1 MTAWKIHTVS
11 KPWFYLTHLLAQI
24 GVFVVLIPTLRY
36 VAAWL
41 LAHRAPQ
48 FDWTDELTLA
58 LTVAV
63 TNTVM
68 VAVRRRTSGAAGGN
82 RVPTSRQFAEVH
94 YCGDLELAKEIAN
107 CVLQH
112 FGSGVKRKDKG
123 GESCF
128 SARSK
133 QGQRLTVHIS
143 QLNESEARVRL
154 TSKALFPMLVAD
166 GTRCAAH
173 ITGLVNGLMSAQE
186 G

>member
-1 MTAWKIHTVS
+1 MQTVS
-11 KPWFYLTHLLAQI
+11 RPWFYLTHLLAQLVI
-24 GVFVVLIPTLRY
+24 FLLLIPPLRY
-36 VAAWL
+36 VCAWL
-41 LAHRAPQ
+41 LAHRAPHY
-48 FDWTDELTLA
+48 DWTDELTLA

-63 TNTVM
+63 TTTLM
-68 VAVRRRTSGAAGGN
+68 TALRRTSGADEGN

-94 YCGDLELAKEIAN
+94 YRGDLELAKEITN
-107 CVLQH
+107 CVLQR
-112 FGSGVKRKDKG
+112 FGSGVKRADKG
-123 GESCF
+123 VESYF

-133 QGQRLTVHIS
+133 QGQRLTVQIS

-154 TSKALFPMLVAD
+154 TSKPLFPVLVAD